1 MDRDNQDSQQAPQDA
16 APAAIQERIH
26 AIQRLYRE
34 WTLLVP
40 QLEAA
45 QAQWQRGAEIM
56 AELERFYFGGE
67 FSQYHGALEK
77 GLKLELH
84 TQGEYSVMSED
95 ALWNASAELQ
105 TLAWQRLRSSA
116 VAVPDREGEDL
127 RPDGAVP
134 VRCNTGYSA
143 IKTTRR
149 RRR

>member
-1 MDRDNQDSQQAPQDA
+1 MDQDNQNRQQAPQNA

-67 FSQYHGALEK
+67 FSQYQGALEK
-77 GLKLELH
+77 GLELELH

-105 TLAWQRLRSSA
+105 ALAWQRLRSA
-116 VAVPDREGEDL
+116 VAVLDREGEGQ
-127 RPDGAVP
+127 RQGIA
-134 VRCNTGYSA
+134 G
-143 IKTTRR
+143 
-149 RRR
+149 